1 MNEKQK
7 IVLIIVAVIV
17 LAMLLYPPFHI
28 IVSEGG
34 VLGRG
39 YGWIF
44 NPPHHRAVVNT
55 GLLLTQWIGML
66 IVGIIAYLFFKDNK

>member
-7 IVLIIVAVIV
+7 IVLVIVAVVV

-28 IVSEGG
+28 VRDIGVGG
-34 VLGRG
+34 WG
-39 YGWIF
+39 YSWIF
-44 NPPHHRAVVNT
+44 NPPHFRATVNT
-55 GLLLTQWIGML
+55 GLLLTQWIGVL